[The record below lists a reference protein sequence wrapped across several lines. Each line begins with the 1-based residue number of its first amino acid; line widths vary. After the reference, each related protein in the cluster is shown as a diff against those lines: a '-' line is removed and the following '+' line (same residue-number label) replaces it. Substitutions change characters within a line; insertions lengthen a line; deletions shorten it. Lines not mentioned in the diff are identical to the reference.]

1 MLLATNLM
9 VEESTA
15 WIVPFETTRQA
26 PLAFSRSLAKARG
39 LGFEMTEYLPKQVFG
54 HTHITFL
61 VGIGQA
67 VAAGKEGV
75 PDHGQSTGMI
85 AQVVAQVIEGHG
97 RAELSEQ
104 HGDHVTPWGKG
115 PSLLIDLVFARQLTD
130 KMGRNQLANL
140 AQNRQ
145 IGFGLGLA
153 WFYVSF
159 SCSHPDWTA
168 WTTRFPALFTHSLW
182 DACAFL

>member
-1 MLLATNLM
+1 MNR
-9 VEESTA
+9 
-15 WIVPFETTRQA
+15 PFETTRQA
-26 PLAFSRSLAKARG
+26 PLAFSRSLAKARR
-39 LGFEMTEYLPKQVFG
+39 LGFEMTEHLPKQVFG

-75 PDHGQSTGMI
+75 PDHGQSAGMI

-115 PSLLIDLVFARQLTD
+115 PSLLIDLVFARQLAD

-153 WFYVSF
+153 WL
-159 SCSHPDWTA
+159 T
-168 WTTRFPALFTHSLW
+168 
-182 DACAFL
+182 FLTCVHTPIGQRGPPGFQTFLLIPYGMPVQ